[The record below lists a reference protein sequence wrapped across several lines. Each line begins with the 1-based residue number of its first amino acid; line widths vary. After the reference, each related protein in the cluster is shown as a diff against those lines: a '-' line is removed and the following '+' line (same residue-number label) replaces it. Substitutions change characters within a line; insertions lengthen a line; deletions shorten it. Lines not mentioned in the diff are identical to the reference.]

1 MSNVSETKE
10 MDSTMNK
17 KQILLLGLTGLLSL
31 GCTQETEQEKLLQA
45 EKHFEASAYKKSIIQ
60 LKNLVKENEAFL
72 DARLLLAEAYL
83 KTGQI
88 LNAKREYTRILENT
102 NENNADKAYVAVENF
117 MLLSFFNQEFED
129 IESFATTFPV
139 FQNDPRVSKL
149 NNRFLILLGS
159 REIERPVSK
168 APFDTI
174 GRALSV

>member
-88 LNAKREYTRILENT
+88 LNAKRESVSYTHLT
-102 NENNADKAYVAVENF
+102 
-117 MLLSFFNQEFED
+117 LP
-129 IESFATTFPV
+129 T
-139 FQNDPRVSKL
+139 
-149 NNRFLILLGS
+149 ILL
-159 REIERPVSK
+159 V
-168 APFDTI
+168 
-174 GRALSV
+174 